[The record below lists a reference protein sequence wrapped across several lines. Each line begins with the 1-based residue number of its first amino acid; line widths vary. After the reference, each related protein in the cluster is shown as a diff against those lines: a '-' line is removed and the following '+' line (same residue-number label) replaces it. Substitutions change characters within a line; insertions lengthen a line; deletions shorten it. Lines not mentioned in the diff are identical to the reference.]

1 MTRKTSLAAAFV
13 ATLLLIPSLS
23 HAKTVKACEEEWKA
37 NKAAIQASGK
47 KKTEFIAACR
57 AESATT
63 APTTQAPAPQPAP
76 QSTPKQTTIE
86 PPKPAPAP
94 AQPTPRTTATPTR
107 AGQYASEGEAKS
119 HCSGELV
126 VWANTKSNIYHFSG
140 NRNYGNTKSGAYM
153 CEREATAAGM
163 RAAKTEKHP

>member
-1 MTRKTSLAAAFV
+1 MTKNASLVAALAAIF
-13 ATLLLIPSLS
+13 LLIPSLS

-37 NKAAIQASGK
+37 NKATIQASGK

-57 AESATT
+57 AEAAT
-63 APTTQAPAPQPAP
+63 APTTQAPATQTAP
-76 QSTPKQTTIE
+76 QQTTAQ
-86 PPKPAPAP
+86 PPRAP
-94 AQPTPRTTATPTR
+94 AQPAPSTTTTPK

-119 HCSGELV
+119 KCSGDLV
-126 VWANTKSNIYHFSG
+126 VWANTKSKIYHFAG
-140 NRNYGNTKSGAYM
+140 NRNYGSTKSGAYM